1 MFGKKSFIYLTKLSD
16 RNTIDYFG
24 TDIPVHHV
32 FHELGHAWHSEKD
45 PYTMINENT
54 YVERAGAA
62 SITYSLTKNS
72 DKTIS
77 QKELSV
83 KDLFIEEAM
92 NTIDEEKYLAKYIG
106 KSRNDTKK
114 DYSKYHISSNYQ
126 GFVTE
131 YLDLLLDTTSSR
143 EDFEKMRMSG
153 NRDYLEK
160 FNTLFEA
167 GDYYKIINTP
177 ERLDSLN
184 KNIRNVISRVDK
196 SKVND
201 FFSENHDTYFP
212 DHSSMQPIDVFDNL
226 LKQFYDFTNSPV
238 KYSFDMTKQEDRDSY
253 KKIIDIFRV
262 KNNYFLNSCKEP
274 KKKYT
279 KPEFE
284 NLTKE
289 TKNYSQIMNNLKE
302 NEQDTLQK

>member
-62 SITYSLTKNS
+62 YITYSLTKNS
-72 DKTIS
+72 DNTIS

-83 KDLFIEEAM
+83 NGLFIEEAM
-92 NTIDEEKYLAKYIG
+92 NTSAEENYLAKYIG
-106 KSRNDTKK
+106 KSRADIFK
-114 DYSKYHISSNYQ
+114 DYYKYSISSTYQ
-126 GFVTE
+126 GYVTQCMDM
-131 YLDLLLDTTSSR
+131 LMDITSR

-153 NRDYLEK
+153 NKDYLEK
-160 FNTLFEA
+160 FNTLFES

-177 ERLDSLN
+177 ERLASLY
-184 KNIRNVISRVDK
+184 KNINNVISNVNK
-196 SKVND
+196 PKVNA
-201 FFSENHDTYFP
+201 FFSDNHDTYFP
-212 DHSSMQPIDVFDNL
+212 DYSSMQPIDVFDNL
-226 LKQFYDFTNSPV
+226 LNQFYDFTSSQV
-238 KYSFDMTKQEDRDSY
+238 KYTFDITKQEDKDSY

-284 NLTKE
+284 ILNKK
-289 TKNYSQIMNNLKE
+289 TKNYSNIINELNE
-302 NEQDTLQK
+302 NEFENEK